1 MKDGNVG
8 GGQAGELPGGWDI
21 RAGAWHPIA
30 KRSPHAVRLSDP
42 RLNSEKS
49 AAVIPILWMRKQG
62 TEKLSN
68 FSKTTH
74 LLSWELEQNPSPM
87 GLPHHQWY
95 HVLWPF
101 SGLLLL

>member
-49 AAVIPILWMRKQG
+49 AAVIPILWMRKPRLRELG
-62 TEKLSN
+62 
-68 FSKTTH
+68 H
-74 LLSWELEQNPSPM
+74 LPRFAKQVRGP
-87 GLPHHQWY
+87 
-95 HVLWPF
+95 
-101 SGLLLL
+101 